1 MTDLRDKIAIA
12 AMAACIAGD
21 DVLTPDDKCEGRKTV
36 SLEKTASW
44 AYEMADAMLEAREQP
59 K

>member
-21 DVLTPDDKCEGRKTV
+21 DVLKPDDKCNGRKTV
-36 SLEKTASW
+36 SLEKISAW
-44 AYEMADAMLEAREQP
+44 AYEMADAMIEARDQP
-59 K
+59 